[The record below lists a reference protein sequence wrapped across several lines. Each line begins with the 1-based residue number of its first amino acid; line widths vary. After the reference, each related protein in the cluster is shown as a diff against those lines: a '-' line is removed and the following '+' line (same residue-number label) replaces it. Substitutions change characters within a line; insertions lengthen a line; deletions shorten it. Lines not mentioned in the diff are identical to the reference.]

1 MKKSKFTESQ
11 IRLNPGYF
19 HVLMCFLLSAR
30 QIDQVHFNLSYQTLR
45 RRVWQPNP
53 WLFFN
58 FRMKF
63 YFDPYSEDTENN
75 GIMDLHVIPNVCS
88 EYSEQYLRDYLRGIY
103 KKYLLYPTS
112 IPQV

>member
-1 MKKSKFTESQ
+1 
-11 IRLNPGYF
+11 
-19 HVLMCFLLSAR
+19 
-30 QIDQVHFNLSYQTLR
+30 
-45 RRVWQPNP
+45 
-53 WLFFN
+53 
-58 FRMKF
+58 MKF

>member
-45 RRVWQPNP
+45 PSLVLIPIPLKNP
-53 WLFFN
+53 
-58 FRMKF
+58 
-63 YFDPYSEDTENN
+63 
-75 GIMDLHVIPNVCS
+75 GI
-88 EYSEQYLRDYLRGIY
+88 
-103 KKYLLYPTS
+103 
-112 IPQV
+112 